1 LNVKISIAGAEHAA
15 HAARICELINE
26 SAKQRG
32 TGIASRAPEY
42 VAQKIRDGKSVI
54 ALDVNTGEV
63 VGFSYIE
70 TWGHGRFVA
79 NSGLI
84 VNPEYRHMGF
94 AYRIKK
100 KIFCLSRKKFPQA
113 RIFGITTGLAVM
125 KINSSLGYV
134 PVTFSELTDDEEFWS
149 GCKGCHNY
157 DILQR
162 NSCRMC
168 LCVGMLYDPKKH
180 QSLYQRLIDLI
191 RRHNLRAQKLRFRW
205 WMRYRKMKQKKL
217 RIDN

>member
-1 LNVKISIAGAEHAA
+1 V
-15 HAARICELINE
+15 HAARVCELINE

-32 TGIASRAPEY
+32 TGIASRTPEY
-42 VAQKIRDGKSVI
+42 VEKKMLDGKAVI
-54 ALDVNTGEV
+54 ATDVDAHRA

-84 VNPEYRHMGF
+84 VDPDYRHMGL
-94 AYRIKK
+94 AYKIKK
-100 KIFCLSRKKFPQA
+100 KVFNLSRKKFPKS

-149 GCKGCHNY
+149 GCRGCRNF

-162 NSCRMC
+162 NSYRMC
-168 LCVGMLYDPKKH
+168 LCIGMLYDPRRH
-180 QSLYQRLIDLI
+180 QSLRQHLVDFV

-205 WMRYRKMKQKKL
+205 WMRNRRLKQKKFL
-217 RIDN
+217 GR